1 MKITNSRFLIKSLCI
16 AMMLLSTGCA
26 SSYSTGGIRTVKRDA
41 NGNVIK
47 EEEPK
52 KVEAPKPEPAP
63 IPEPEPEPIVEE
75 KKDDSDAE
83 YSRSVGNLDVSKD
96 TFENDKKLVLSTI
109 DELAIVMKDR
119 NYKLWC
125 SYIDQESI
133 DYWSRPVNLRKAQKK
148 LPIKGLQLKSLEDYF
163 KFVFIPSRKE
173 SKVDE
178 IRYVSKNYVKA
189 IAVKDEQE
197 VVYYYFNKIG
207 DKWMVHLP
215 TIED

>member
-1 MKITNSRFLIKSLCI
+1 MKITNSKFLIKSFCI
-16 AMMLLSTGCA
+16 AMMLFSTGCA
-26 SSYSTGGIRTVKRDA
+26 SSYSTGGIKTVKRDA

-47 EEEPK
+47 EETPNQE
-52 KVEAPKPEPAP
+52 
-63 IPEPEPEPIVEE
+63 IVEE
-75 KKDDSDAE
+75 PKSEPVPIPAPEPVAEEKTDDSDAE
-83 YSRSVGNLDVSKD
+83 YNRSVGTLDVSKD

-109 DELAIVMKDR
+109 DELAKVMRDR
-119 NYKLWC
+119 NFRLWC
-125 SYIDQESI
+125 AYIDQESI
-133 DYWSRPVNLRKAQKK
+133 DYWSQPVNLRKAQKK

-173 SKVDE
+173 SVVEE

-197 VVYYYFNKIG
+197 VVYYYFNKID

-215 TIED
+215 KIED